1 MLRRRIAGSLHW
13 FQPDE
18 RGAKVIGDAS
28 KLQVRI
34 KNVDGIMVAESA
46 WEPTAEELQHLNRGG
61 SLIIAV
67 LGEPRLLCA
76 YVNPPD
82 APPLDTTEGKTERW
96 AAVRAAVWERM
107 SPLSVPD
114 AAMMLGSLWGEVIK
128 IASKQANESI
138 AQAFFDKFKSLSS
151 ATEVKKD

>member
-1 MLRRRIAGSLHW
+1 MLRRRITGSLHW

-34 KNVDGIMVAESA
+34 KTVDGIMVAESA

-82 APPLDTTEGKTERW
+82 APPLDTNEGKTERW
-96 AAVRAAVWERM
+96 GAVRASVWERIG
-107 SPLSVPD
+107 PLSVPD
-114 AAMMLGSLWGEVIK
+114 TAMLLGSLWGSVMQ
-128 IASKQANESI
+128 IATKQGNETI
-138 AQAFFDKFKSLSS
+138 AQAFFDKFKALSS